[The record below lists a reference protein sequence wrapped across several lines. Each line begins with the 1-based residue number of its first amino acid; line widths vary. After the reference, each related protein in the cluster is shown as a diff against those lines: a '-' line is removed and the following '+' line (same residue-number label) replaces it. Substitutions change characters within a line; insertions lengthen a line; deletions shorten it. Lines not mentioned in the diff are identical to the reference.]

1 MAEFSFVFFARR
13 WGNQLGMRISR
24 EETLAYLDSQSEESK
39 IIRGFLK
46 QLESMVQNWVAGGH
60 YQLNDSDLL
69 FDTDFKKL
77 LTTMQGLHTEFI
89 PYSEVTRIIYSNNAD
104 GLDAFFMKLNQK
116 IMENVKLEDSPEIA
130 NEYVVLIKSVEHM
143 KLANKQMDNLY
154 KKQQDKLNQQQE
166 KINVLEKN
174 ISKTKK
180 RYKKLNKMK
189 GSLYGDFIAILG
201 IFAAVIFTLFGGL
214 LTVSRVVAQMA
225 NGDRIY
231 RIMISVSLLGIV
243 LIGLLFFLLKAV
255 ATMSDKSISINDSK
269 KLYDRYPF
277 FMWSLT
283 IMMGVFVLGLI
294 VDFLSHI

>member
-1 MAEFSFVFFARR
+1 
-13 WGNQLGMRISR
+13 
-24 EETLAYLDSQSEESK
+24 
-39 IIRGFLK
+39 
-46 QLESMVQNWVAGGH
+46 
-60 YQLNDSDLL
+60 
-69 FDTDFKKL
+69 
-77 LTTMQGLHTEFI
+77 
-89 PYSEVTRIIYSNNAD
+89 
-104 GLDAFFMKLNQK
+104 MKLNQK

-231 RIMISVSLLGIV
+231 RIMISVSPLGIV
-243 LIGLLFFLLKAV
+243 LIGLLFFLLKAM

-277 FMWSLT
+277 FMWGLT
-283 IMMGVFVLGLI
+283 IMTGVFVLGLI

>member
-13 WGNQLGMRISR
+13 WKNQLGMRISR

-77 LTTMQGLHTEFI
+77 LTTMQGMHTEFI
-89 PYSEVTRIIYSNNAD
+89 PYSEVTRIIYNNNDD

-255 ATMSDKSISINDSK
+255 ATMSDKSISINDIK

-283 IMMGVFVLGLI
+283 IMVGVFVLGLI

>member
-1 MAEFSFVFFARR
+1 
-13 WGNQLGMRISR
+13 MRISR

-77 LTTMQGLHTEFI
+77 LTTMQGIHTEFI
-89 PYSEVTRIIYSNNAD
+89 PYSEVTRIIYNNNAD

-283 IMMGVFVLGLI
+283 IMMGVFVLGVKGSLKM
-294 VDFLSHI
+294 